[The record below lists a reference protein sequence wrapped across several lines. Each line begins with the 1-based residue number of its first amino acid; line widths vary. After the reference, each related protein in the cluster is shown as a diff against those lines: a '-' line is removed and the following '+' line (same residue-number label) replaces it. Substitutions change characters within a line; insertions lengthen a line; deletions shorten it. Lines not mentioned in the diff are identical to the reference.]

1 MIDLVKKSS
10 FFVALAGIIL
20 AFLFFTR
27 TGEGEENN
35 IDFDAVTP
43 TLDEGPEQDNGIDA
57 NETLAFVDIKGAVVN
72 PGVYEMDTDARV
84 DDLIQISGGFT
95 EDADQSQVNLAQKV
109 QDEMSI
115 TIPIEGEETPEG
127 DNASTDSGKVKIN
140 DATQEEIESLNG
152 VGPSKAQAIIE
163 FRDEYGLFKTP
174 EDLLEVSGIGE
185 TTLENLLDAIQV
197 P

>member
-1 MIDLVKKSS
+1 MIDLLKKSS
-10 FFVALAGIIL
+10 FFIALAGIIL

-27 TGEGEENN
+27 AGGGEENN
-35 IDFDAVTP
+35 TEFDAVTP
-43 TLDEGPEQDNGIDA
+43 TLDEGPEQDNDIGP
-57 NETLAFVDIKGAVVN
+57 NETVAFVDIKGAVVK
-72 PGVYEMDTDARV
+72 PGVYEMDTDDRV
-84 DDLIQISGGFT
+84 DDLIQIAGGFT

-115 TIPIEGEETPEG
+115 TIPMEGEETQEG
-127 DNASTDSGKVKIN
+127 NNTSTDSGKVKIN

-152 VGPSKAQAIIE
+152 VGPSKAQAIID
-163 FRDEYGLFKTP
+163 FRDEYGLFQTP